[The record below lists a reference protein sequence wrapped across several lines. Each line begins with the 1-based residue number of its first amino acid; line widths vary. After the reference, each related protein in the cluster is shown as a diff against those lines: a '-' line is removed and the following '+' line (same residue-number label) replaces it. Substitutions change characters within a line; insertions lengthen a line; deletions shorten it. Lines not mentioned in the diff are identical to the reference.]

1 MTILRNEIPRPLDT
15 EFMLEC
21 ISNPN
26 LSALALTSSSSNS
39 LNTARQT
46 TTNNKQESL
55 AASYNAPRAPPLLNS
70 QTNDGTVCLFYPNGQ
85 LAITQA
91 NVFGCCVDASAM
103 HHTNSSNSLGN
114 QVTFASNSNNEL
126 GSLISGSS
134 GPGLVWQ
141 SFKNSFTTI
150 VYDMNLAK
158 KISRNSSSRSLPGR
172 KLNPSNKNEALSE
185 AAKRENSAKDANKKE
200 HKNKESKETAMDTH
214 MLAMI
219 TCTGCC
225 VCYRANGVPKFIC
238 TETSGC
244 LCNKSGA
251 VVYQWKWDELSPQD
265 YDKFKN
271 DLFIDVIF

>member
-1 MTILRNEIPRPLDT
+1 MTILRNEIPRPLDAQ
-15 EFMLEC
+15 FMLEC

-26 LSALALTSSSSNS
+26 LSALALTSSSSSS
-39 LNTARQT
+39 LNTAPRQT
-46 TTNNKQESL
+46 NLKPE
-55 AASYNAPRAPPLLNS
+55 SYNAPRAPPLLNS
-70 QTNDGTVCLFYPNGQ
+70 QTNDGTVCLYYPNGQ
-85 LAITQA
+85 LAISQA

-141 SFKNSFTTI
+141 SFRNSFTTI

-172 KLNPSNKNEALSE
+172 KLNPNSKNEAS
-185 AAKRENSAKDANKKE
+185 RENSAKDAGKKE
-200 HKNKESKETAMDTH
+200 HKIKESKETAMDAH

-271 DLFIDVIF
+271 DLFVDVIV